1 MKRLLLLPLFV
12 VVYLV
17 IATAA
22 TTVTEPTLTNI
33 STRAFVQTGDN
44 VVIGGFI
51 VERAQ
56 PNFSPAPPKRV
67 IIRAIGPELTQYGIP
82 NALAN
87 PTLELHDGT
96 GALIASNNNW
106 AATII
111 GGIITS
117 NQVHEIQASGYAP
130 TDPLESAII
139 AALPAGNYTAIVRGV
154 NNMTGVALVEVY
166 DLSAETSLIL
176 GDLSTRGYVQTGDNV
191 MIGGFTIA
199 GTKPKGVIL
208 RAIGPEL
215 SKYGIPNTLADPTLE
230 LYDSTGALI
239 ASNDSWQ
246 HTAIGGIIAAD
257 QVRDI
262 LNSGL
267 APGDQNEPSII
278 ATLPPGSYTAI
289 VRGVNNAT
297 GVALLEGLRAS
308 ATYTWT
314 GAVDSHWEKSAN
326 WEPNGV
332 PEKGDI
338 AAIPS
343 GTSNSPTI
351 SDRDIEG
358 VQIALGNSDG
368 GSVTLD
374 AASVKFF
381 DGGLTV
387 TGGAPGASTVNATL
401 SCQGDVS
408 FALAGEEE
416 EKNGV
421 NGTITVEAGGAL
433 TIDAGDGTFTL
444 TDSHAKTDIDSTDEF
459 GTVASSSETATSTPT
474 ATATP
479 KPTTKG
485 AVKALVTQESSL
497 FLKGRKIVTERVHIH
512 NQRGEIE
519 EIIIPI
525 IEIEGAA
532 EIAEGATLGGSGIL
546 SLESSGYLSIKGAVE
561 CGEPGEQIDFADGT
575 GRISIDNPTAFHGT
589 VGFTPVAGARIDFP
603 GIQAQSLGVQ
613 LSGKDK
619 VYLLTLFAEP
629 NRTGALAQ
637 IHIQTIIDG
646 STGLFPS
653 HLPLTRNDFAL
664 SSDGNGGTRVTY
676 LPLGTTNLEQSMPVP
691 VIAPT
696 GSKVSLQTIFSQ
708 SFGTSTPGFYSIT
721 LLSPKPQ
728 TNTPTDYKYWLN
740 VFPVVRGS
748 GPPALKSL
756 AFTPAWFVNGEEIPP
771 NEPHIVIKD
780 KDYDKV
786 KVELLVGN
794 NINNPAQFEAQ
805 VTRASSG
812 RESEIVTYSVWT
824 VDPAVAKGVGST
836 PGKPTPADIIA
847 AAHSL
852 DHTFPDV
859 PNTNLCN
866 WIADNVAAAAGASQ
880 PLPNFYPDP
889 TDNVEGG
896 FWRMAYTGAR
906 PNPVKK
912 WFRLVMPGDIIRM
925 QHLWGE
931 GHTTTALSRQ
941 HPDGTITVY
950 SNGGGPPFISIHQST
965 AENGTNPAS
974 ITIYRLDPNQQ
985 YLILGTSLGEVIQ
998 GSVYNNLIKPS
1009 GGADVVIAG
1018 PNNNEIQDIIANLDG
1033 IRVRNFHSGD
1043 ILNFT
1048 NLDPNGTTA
1057 QYDATTG
1064 MLSVFRYSHQV
1075 ATIILPGLNANAQFL
1090 VTPNPVPDGGS
1101 NIILLP

>member
-1 MKRLLLLPLFV
+1 MTIRFFIRQCSFVAGQLSDLGQSRLQSFVIDTVPEGAAASARASTKMRNLHPPNMKKLLLLPLFV
-12 VVYLV
+12 VVCLMGDTSV
-17 IATAA
+17 RATATAA
-22 TTVTEPTLTNI
+22 TTVTESTFANI

-51 VERAQ
+51 IERAP
-56 PNFSPAPPKRV
+56 PNFEPAPPKRV
-67 IIRAIGPELTQYGIP
+67 MIRAIGPELIQYGIP

-87 PTLELHDGT
+87 PTLELHDGS

-106 AATII
+106 ATTII

-130 TDPLESAII
+130 RDPFESAII
-139 AALPAGNYTAIVRGV
+139 ADLPAGSYTAIVRGV

-191 MIGGFTIA
+191 MIGGFNIV
-199 GTKPKGVIL
+199 GTKPKGVGL

-215 SKYGIPNTLADPTLE
+215 SKYGIPNPLADPTLE

-239 ASNDSWQ
+239 ASNDNWQ

-262 LNSGL
+262 LNSGF
-267 APGDQNEPSII
+267 APGDRNEPTII

-289 VRGVNNAT
+289 VRGLNNTT
-297 GVALLEGLRAS
+297 GVALLEGHMTS
-308 ATYTWT
+308 AIYTWT
-314 GAVDSHWEKSAN
+314 GAVDSHWEDPAN
-326 WEPNGV
+326 WNPNGT
-332 PEKGDI
+332 PQSGDT

-351 SDRDIEG
+351 SDRNIKD
-358 VQIALGNSDG
+358 VQIALGSTDG
-368 GSVTLD
+368 GSVTLG
-374 AASVKFF
+374 AASVKFIE
-381 DGGLTV
+381 GGLTV

-401 SCQGDVS
+401 SCQGNVS

-444 TDSHAKTDIDSTDEF
+444 TDSHAKTDIDAIEEL
-459 GTVASSSETATSTPT
+459 GTATPT
-474 ATATP
+474 ATATCSPSVTP
-479 KPTTKG
+479 KRKTS
-485 AVKALVTQESSL
+485 VKALVTQESSL
-497 FLKGRKIVTERVHIH
+497 FFKGRNIVTERIATC
-512 NQRGEIE
+512 E
-519 EIIIPI
+519 EITVPV

-532 EIAEGATLGGSGIL
+532 DIAEGVTLGGGGIL
-546 SLESSGYLSIKGAVE
+546 SLESGGYLSIEGAVQS
-561 CGEPGEQIDFADGT
+561 GEQIDFADGT
-575 GRISIDNPTAFHGT
+575 GRISIGNPTAFHGT
-589 VGFTPVAGARIDFP
+589 VGFTPVAGARMDFP
-603 GIQAQSLGVQ
+603 GIQAQSLGVPP
-613 LSGKDK
+613 SSMGR
-619 VYLLTLFAEP
+619 VLTLYAGP
-629 NRTGALAQ
+629 NQTGDILAQ
-637 IHIQTIIDG
+637 IHVQTIALEG
-646 STGLFPS
+646 NGGLSPTGP
-653 HLPLTRNDFAL
+653 PQVPVLTASDFGL
-664 SSDGNGGTRVTY
+664 SSDGKGGTLVTY
-676 LPLGTTNLEQSMPVP
+676 LPQGRTYLQQSMPVP
-691 VIAPT
+691 LIAPT

-708 SFGTSTPGFYSIT
+708 SFGTSTPGFHSIT

-728 TNTPTDYKYWLN
+728 TNTRRDYKYWLN

-756 AFTPAWFVNGEEIPP
+756 AFTPAWFVNGMQIPP
-771 NEPHIVIKD
+771 NER
-780 KDYDKV
+780 YKV
-786 KVELLVGN
+786 RATDNVELLVGN
-794 NINNPAQFEAQ
+794 NICCPAQFDAR
-805 VTRASSG
+805 VTPASSG
-812 RESEIVTYSVWT
+812 PESEIVTYTVWT
-824 VDPAVAKGVGST
+824 VDPTVAKGVEST

-852 DHTFPDV
+852 ESTFPDV

-880 PLPNFYPDP
+880 PLPNAYPDP

-896 FWRMAYTGAR
+896 FWRIAYTGAG
-906 PNPVKK
+906 PNPVKN
-912 WFRLVMPGDIIRM
+912 WFRLVMPGDIVRM

-931 GHTTTALSRQ
+931 GHTTTALSSQ

-998 GSVYNNLIKPS
+998 V
-1009 GGADVVIAG
+1009 
-1018 PNNNEIQDIIANLDG
+1018 Q
-1033 IRVRNFHSGD
+1033 
-1043 ILNFT
+1043 
-1048 NLDPNGTTA
+1048 
-1057 QYDATTG
+1057 
-1064 MLSVFRYSHQV
+1064 
-1075 ATIILPGLNANAQFL
+1075 
-1090 VTPNPVPDGGS
+1090 PVMKLK
-1101 NIILLP
+1101 I